1 MEASGTRKILRRTW
15 RNKAEKRFG
24 NTESKRQGIHMQENQ
39 TEKKK
44 RKGDVVLIA
53 VILVLAVAAYV
64 GIKFYQGMSTEEPV
78 AVVTVDGAEYGRF
91 PLDVDVTEKIE
102 LLDGAYN
109 ILVVKDGAADITEA
123 SCPDG
128 ICVNHRAVSRQSE
141 TIVCLPNKVVVEI
154 QNGEESDV
162 DSMTN

>member
-1 MEASGTRKILRRTW
+1 
-15 RNKAEKRFG
+15 
-24 NTESKRQGIHMQENQ
+24 MQENR

-44 RKGDVVLIA
+44 QKGDVVLIA
-53 VILVLAVAAYV
+53 VILALAAAAYG
-64 GIKFYQGMSTEEPV
+64 GIRLYQGMDTRELVAREPA
-78 AVVTVDGAEYGRF
+78 AVVTVDGVEYGRF
-91 PLDVDVTEKIE
+91 PLDADATEKIE
-102 LLDGAYN
+102 LPDGAYN
-109 ILVVKDGAADITEA
+109 ILVVKDGTADITEA

-154 QNGEESDV
+154 ENGEESGV